1 MRCPFCHS
9 EALKVLESRSAE
21 DARSIRRRR
30 ECLDCVQRF
39 TTYER
44 VEFTPI
50 LVVKRGGSK
59 EVYSR
64 DKLVSSIVRSCSKS
78 QISALTVD
86 KIIDK
91 VENSMYQEFSREIP
105 SAELGEMVMK
115 ELKSID
121 PMSFLRYA
129 SIFKKINSIS
139 EFVEEMSLIEDQI
152 INEDLEFASYPLRV

>member
-1 MRCPFCHS
+1 VRCPFCHS
-9 EALKVLESRSAE
+9 EDLKVLESRSAE
-21 DARSIRRRR
+21 DERSIRRRR
-30 ECLDCVQRF
+30 ECIECAQRF

-44 VEFTPI
+44 VEFAPMI
-50 LVVKRGGSK
+50 VVKNGGSK

-64 DKLVSSIVRSCSKS
+64 EKLVSSIIRACSKS

-91 VENSMYQEFSREIP
+91 VESSMYQDFTREIP
-105 SAELGEMVMK
+105 SRDLGEMVMK

-139 EFVEEMSLIEDQI
+139 EFIEEISLIEERI
-152 INEDLEFASYPLRV
+152 INEDLEFASFSKI

>member
-1 MRCPFCHS
+1 VRCPFCHS
-9 EALKVLESRSAE
+9 EDLKVLESRSAE
-21 DARSIRRRR
+21 DERSIRRRR
-30 ECLDCVQRF
+30 ECIECSQRF

-44 VEFTPI
+44 VEFAPMI
-50 LVVKRGGSK
+50 VVKNGGSK

-64 DKLVSSIVRSCSKS
+64 EKLVSSIIRACSKS

-91 VENSMYQEFSREIP
+91 VESSMYQDFTREIP
-105 SAELGEMVMK
+105 SRDLGEMVMK

-139 EFVEEMSLIEDQI
+139 EFIEEISLIEERI
-152 INEDLEFASYPLRV
+152 INEDLEFASFSKI

>member
-9 EALKVLESRSAE
+9 EDLKVLESRSAE
-21 DARSIRRRR
+21 DERSIRRRR
-30 ECLDCVQRF
+30 ECIECSQRF

-44 VEFTPI
+44 VEFAPMI
-50 LVVKRGGSK
+50 VVKNGGSK

-64 DKLVSSIVRSCSKS
+64 EKLVSSIIRACSKS

-91 VENSMYQEFSREIP
+91 VESSMYQDFTREIP
-105 SAELGEMVMK
+105 SRDLGEMVMK

-139 EFVEEMSLIEDQI
+139 EFIEEISLIEERI
-152 INEDLEFASYPLRV
+152 INEDLEFASFSKI

>member
-9 EALKVLESRSAE
+9 DNLKVLESRSAE
-21 DARSIRRRR
+21 DERSIRRRR
-30 ECLDCVQRF
+30 ECLECTQRF

-44 VEFTPI
+44 VEFNPM
-50 LVVKRGGSK
+50 LVVKRSGSK

-64 DKLVSSIVRSCSKS
+64 DKLISSIVRSCSRS
-78 QISALTVD
+78 QISALTID

-91 VENSMYQEFSREIP
+91 VESHMHQDFSREIP
-105 SAELGEMVMK
+105 SSELGEMVMQ
-115 ELKSID
+115 ELKVID

-139 EFVEEMSLIEDQI
+139 EFVEEMSLLEDKI
-152 INEDLEFASYPLRV
+152 LTHDLEFVSFAK

>member
-1 MRCPFCHS
+1 VRCPFCNS

-21 DARSIRRRR
+21 DQRSIRRRR
-30 ECLDCVQRF
+30 ECHDCTQRF

-44 VEFTPI
+44 VEFAPM
-50 LVVKRGGSK
+50 LVLKNGGSK

-64 DKLVSSIVRSCSKS
+64 EKLVSSIVRSCSKS
-78 QISALTVD
+78 QISALTID

-91 VENSMYQEFSREIP
+91 VESFMYQDFTREIP
-105 SAELGEMVMK
+105 SPELGEMVMK
-115 ELKSID
+115 ELKAID
-121 PMSFLRYA
+121 PMSYLRYA

-152 INEDLEFASYPLRV
+152 INQDLEFASFTRV